1 MTQFKEYKL
10 VMGAEGGH
18 KFTDEVNKLI
28 SEGWQPSGGVSVVIT
43 HGQKTDNPEFID
55 KGFDMES
62 KILTFQAMVR

>member
-10 VMGAEGGH
+10 VMGAEGGN

-28 SEGWQPSGGVSVVIT
+28 AEGWQPIGGVSLITT
-43 HGQKTDNPEFID
+43 HGQKTDNPEMLAR
-55 KGFDMES
+55 GLDMES

>member
-10 VMGAEGGH
+10 VMGAEGGQ

-28 SEGWQPSGGVSVVIT
+28 AEGWQPTGGVSVVIT
-43 HGQKTDNPEFID
+43 HGQKTENPEFIAR
-55 KGFDMES
+55 GFDMES